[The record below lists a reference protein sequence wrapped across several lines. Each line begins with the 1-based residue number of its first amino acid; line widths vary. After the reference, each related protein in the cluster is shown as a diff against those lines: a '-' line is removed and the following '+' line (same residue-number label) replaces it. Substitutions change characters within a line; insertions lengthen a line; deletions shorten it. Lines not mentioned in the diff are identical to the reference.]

1 MATYLDGMDGGKH
14 NSDNSIASFTPKKP
28 KEPCFNFE
36 MFSQQGNRKCN
47 TLVKNIS
54 KKILKSKKFYTN
66 EEIEG
71 WIREGMDKI
80 SVKHGEV
87 WDTEPRNHI
96 VARINKVV
104 QERYGRGEQLNNYL

>member
-14 NSDNSIASFTPKKP
+14 NSDNSIASFTPKKK
-28 KEPCFNFE
+28 KEPCYDFE

-54 KKILKSKKFYTN
+54 KKILKSKKYYTN
-66 EEIEG
+66 EEIG
-71 WIREGMDKI
+71 SWIREGMDKI
-80 SVKHGEV
+80 KVKHGEV

-96 VARINKVV
+96 LEQIEKVI
-104 QERYGRGEQLNNYL
+104 QERYGKNERLDVW

>member
-1 MATYLDGMDGGKH
+1 METKV
-14 NSDNSIASFTPKKP
+14 
-28 KEPCFNFE
+28 KEPCFDFE

-54 KKILKSKKFYTN
+54 KKILKSKKYFTN

-71 WIREGMDKI
+71 WIREGMNKI

-96 VARINKVV
+96 VERINKVV
-104 QERYGRGEQLNNYL
+104 REHYGRVDDLDNYL

>member
-1 MATYLDGMDGGKH
+1 METK
-14 NSDNSIASFTPKKP
+14 S
-28 KEPCFNFE
+28 KEPCYDFE

-66 EEIEG
+66 EEIG
-71 WIREGMDKI
+71 SWIREGMDKI
-80 SVKHGEV
+80 KVKHGEV

-96 VARINKVV
+96 LDKIEKVI
-104 QERYGRGEQLNNYL
+104 QERYGKNERLDVW

>member
-1 MATYLDGMDGGKH
+1 METK
-14 NSDNSIASFTPKKP
+14 S

-54 KKILKSKKFYTN
+54 KKILTSKKYYTN
-66 EEIEG
+66 EEIG
-71 WIREGMDKI
+71 SWIREGMDKI
-80 SVKHGEV
+80 KVKHGEV

-96 VARINKVV
+96 LEQIEKVI
-104 QERYGRGEQLNNYL
+104 QERYGKNERLDIW

>member
-14 NSDNSIASFTPKKP
+14 NSDNSIASFTPKKK
-28 KEPCFNFE
+28 KEPCYDFE

-66 EEIEG
+66 EEIG
-71 WIREGMDKI
+71 SWIREGMDKI
-80 SVKHGEV
+80 KVKHGEV

-96 VARINKVV
+96 LEQIEKVI
-104 QERYGRGEQLNNYL
+104 QERYGKNERLDVW